1 MEKGTLIE
9 WDDDRGFGF
18 IKPDGPRAKIFV
30 HISAFETGRRPQR
43 GERLTFSPGTGRDGK
58 PAAREAW
65 LEGIKKQQR
74 PARPSHFDRD
84 DYRVWAAVGLLV
96 LVFASIILDRAPFWL
111 IAPYAIMGGASWLA
125 YWMDKRAAI
134 AGRWRISEAG
144 LHGLDA
150 VFGIIGGLL
159 AQQVFRHKTAKPGFA
174 LTTGAIAVMHGLV
187 LAGIVVGAL
196 SYAELAAL
204 LE

>member
-1 MEKGTLIE
+1 M
-9 WDDDRGFGF
+9 
-18 IKPDGPRAKIFV
+18 
-30 HISAFETGRRPQR
+30 GRRSGLWLYQARWPE
-43 GERLTFSPGTGRDGK
+43 GEDL
-58 PAAREAW
+58 
-65 LEGIKKQQR
+65 
-74 PARPSHFDRD
+74 
-84 DYRVWAAVGLLV
+84 RVWAAVGLLV
-96 LVFASIILDRAPFWL
+96 LVFTSIVLDRAPFWL